1 MPKFPYT
8 RDNNGTMSIEFTPW
22 QRTAHGANLLDSG
35 GRPGV
40 TIFEEITGLANLHQ
54 AINLGQ
60 GFPDSEGPEEI
71 KKIAIDAIQNGANQY
86 APGSGIPSLR
96 EAIVAHQERFY
107 ALKLDPESEV
117 VVSTGATEAIAAS
130 LLAFLEPGDEVVTFE
145 PYYDSYAA
153 MIGLANAVHKV
164 VQLKAPKFEPDM
176 DDLRRAVTDKTRVI
190 VVNNPHNPTGT
201 VLDISVLQE
210 IIALAH
216 QHNCIIIA
224 DEVYEHLTFG
234 IQHVPI
240 ASLPGGFERT
250 ITISSAGKSFSFT
263 GWKVG
268 WATGPRELI
277 TAVRTVKQ
285 FLTYSS
291 GPAFQPAVAQAL
303 NLPDAFFERFAADLG
318 EQGEILASGLEQAR
332 IPVIRPKG
340 TYFLVADVRSFDLN
354 DAAEVARMMPERVG
368 VAAIP
373 MSAFVH
379 PENQQ
384 DYQGLLRF
392 AFCKKREVISDAVER
407 LQLLPKVLSR

>member
-1 MPKFPYT
+1 
-8 RDNNGTMSIEFTPW
+8 MSNIFIPW
-22 QRTAHGANLLDSG
+22 QRTAYSANLLDATG
-35 GRPGV
+35 HPGV
-40 TIFEEITGLANLHQ
+40 TIFEEITALANHHG

-60 GFPDSEGPEEI
+60 GFPDTEGPAEI
-71 KKIAIDAIQNGANQY
+71 RQIAVDAIQNGANQY
-86 APGSGIPSLR
+86 APGSGTPILR
-96 EAIVAHQERFY
+96 EAIAAHQERFY
-107 ALKLDPESEV
+107 SLKIDPGSEV
-117 VVSTGATEAIAAS
+117 VVTTGATEAIAAS

-153 MIGLANAVHKV
+153 MIGLSNAVHKV
-164 VQLKAPKFEPDM
+164 VQLKAPTFEPD
-176 DDLRRAVTDKTRVI
+176 LAELQRTVTDKTRVI
-190 VVNNPHNPTGT
+190 LVNNPHNPTGT
-201 VLDISVLQE
+201 VLDESVLKE
-210 IIALAH
+210 VIALAH

-234 IQHVPI
+234 VQHVPI
-240 ASLPGGFERT
+240 ATLPGGFERT

-303 NLPDAFFERFAADLG
+303 QLSDGFFSDFAASLG
-318 EQGEILASGLEQAR
+318 QAGEVLASGLEKAG

-354 DAAEVARMMPERVG
+354 DAAEVARVMPERLG

-373 MSAFVH
+373 MSVFVH
-379 PENQQ
+379 PENQNG
-384 DYQGLLRF
+384 YQGLLRF
-392 AFCKKREVISDAVER
+392 AFCKQPDVISAAVER
-407 LQLLPKVLSR
+407 LQRLPEVLSK

>member
-1 MPKFPYT
+1 
-8 RDNNGTMSIEFTPW
+8 MSIEYSPW

-291 GPAFQPAVAQAL
+291 GPAFQPAVALAL
-303 NLPDAFFERFAADLG
+303 NLPDAFFESFAADLG
-318 EQGEILASGLEQAR
+318 QQGEILASGLEQAR